1 MFDSSDM
8 INCVEIIKENML
20 FKQSTVILLKL
31 FLTPW
36 PQKSKGTK
44 TVSHYCSLLIS
55 HTNMKELEMDFCLL
69 TKGGTYT
76 KID

>member
-44 TVSHYCSLLIS
+44 TVSHYSSLLIS